1 MSLPRYAF
9 MHRDYLDWYMTDLP
23 RPIFDHVG
31 EHFNCEDIAMSF
43 FISSL
48 TEGLPPLL
56 AHFWAIDS
64 MVKLYSPKKISG
76 SKEHKNIRDACVES
90 FAQQLNLKDRLQV
103 APVLYRN
110 DTMFYCGDEHYYL
123 EERTQVDNNNN
134 NNLRGDSTAIE
145 DLPMPER
152 WSLHTD
158 MVNQW
163 RQLNRKDLLRQLAKM
178 KEETSVKPKAAG
190 LIEHSDAWEKKYN
203 IE

>member
-9 MHRDYLDWYMTDLP
+9 LHRDYLDWYMTDLP
-23 RPIFDHVG
+23 RSIFDHVG

-76 SKEHKNIRDACVES
+76 TKDHKHLRDECVES
-90 FAQQLNLKDRLQV
+90 FAQQLNLKDQLQ
-103 APVLYRN
+103 AASVLHRN
-110 DTMFYCGDEHYYL
+110 DTMFYCGDEHYIL
-123 EERTQVDNNNN
+123 AESPPLDN
-134 NNLRGDSTAIE
+134 NNLRGDNA
-145 DLPMPER
+145 PMPER
-152 WSLHTD
+152 WTLHTD
-158 MVNQW
+158 MVNRW
-163 RQLNRKDLLRQLAKM
+163 RQLGPKDLHRQLVKM
-178 KEETSVKPKAAG
+178 KEETSEKPNLAG

-203 IE
+203 VK